1 MIFNKTNSRNLNYLR
16 CELEANEI
24 ELFFCGAT
32 DPEHKL
38 HWVSG
43 EIVSL
48 TDQIVEEAMKE
59 FQKWCDTQKLAKW
72 EYIVIVERIKELILV
87 KKGNK

>member
-48 TDQIVEEAMKE
+48 TDQIVEEATRR
-59 FQKWCDTQKLAKW
+59 DT
-72 EYIVIVERIKELILV
+72 IVKIGAVDVNYEGHPSFFIQYYP
-87 KKGNK
+87 

>member
-48 TDQIVEEAMKE
+48 TDQIVEEATRR
-59 FQKWCDTQKLAKW
+59 DA
-72 EYIVIVERIKELILV
+72 IVKIGAVGVNYEGHPSFFIQYYP
-87 KKGNK
+87 

>member
-1 MIFNKTNSRNLNYLR
+1 MIFNKTNSCNLNYLR

-48 TDQIVEEAMKE
+48 TDQIVEEATRR
-59 FQKWCDTQKLAKW
+59 DA
-72 EYIVIVERIKELILV
+72 IVKIGAVDVNYEGHPSFFIQYYP
-87 KKGNK
+87 